1 LTFEIFN
8 SYLEVKGKVQ
18 ISKPLKN
25 RFFNLMQV
33 AGVSTAGIAL

>member
-1 LTFEIFN
+1 LKFLIHISKTN
-8 SYLEVKGKVQ
+8 VKVQ
-18 ISKPLKN
+18 ISKPLKH